1 MILKSGRC
9 IAIALTAMVSGF
21 APTALAQDYPERA
34 IRLVVPQAAG
44 GMADMTGRFLANGI
58 TEASMQ
64 PAVVENRPGGGTM
77 IGSDVVA
84 RAEPDGYTLLLG
96 TVSLTILPAI
106 DNNLPFDPVA
116 DLTPISR
123 LTEMPS
129 VLLVHKSVPATTLK
143 ELVDYAKKNPGKLSY
158 ASQGIGT
165 TGHMAGELFKQ
176 VAGIDMTHVPYRG
189 SAPAAQDLIAGHV
202 QLLFDALPLAIG
214 NLKNGNIRAIAIAS
228 PERSKALPDVPTTA
242 EAGLPSVLIS
252 AWFGLYA
259 PAKTPDTIVNWLS
272 EQAERTF
279 NNPDVRKK
287 LEGMGAMLPL
297 TKPADFKRY
306 MSEDVERWNKVAKA
320 GKITIGN
327 KPK

>member
-1 MILKSGRC
+1 MRLRVCLSALVAVSLLPVTMVAAEAQKFPTKPVRVIASSG
-9 IAIALTAMVSGF
+9 
-21 APTALAQDYPERA
+21 
-34 IRLVVPQAAG
+34 AG
-44 GMADMTGRFLANGI
+44 GLSDVFMRALGEELHKKWG
-58 TEASMQ
+58 Q
-64 PAVVENRPGGGTM
+64 PIIVENRPGGHFN
-77 IGSDVVA
+77 IGVRACSE
-84 RAEPDGYTLLLG
+84 AEPDGYTICIMG
-96 TVSLTILPAI
+96 STALTYNPYLFRK
-106 DNNLPFDPVA
+106 LPFDYKTAVVPVTNLFIITQA
-116 DLTPISR
+116 LGVNAKLGVKTFDQ
-123 LTEMPS
+123 
-129 VLLVHKSVPATTLK
+129 
-143 ELVDYAKKNPGKLSY
+143 LVDYAKKNPGKLSY